1 VVTATYT
8 QKRIRGVEWQIKQSR
23 NRHQRGEME
32 ETMVK
37 RYLEKFWVW
46 KKEVGRGQKEIING
60 GDIAN
65 LGIYC
70 PF

>member
-8 QKRIRGVEWQIKQSR
+8 QKRIRGVEWQIKQTR

-32 ETMVK
+32 ETMEK

-46 KKEVGRGQKEIING
+46 KKEIING